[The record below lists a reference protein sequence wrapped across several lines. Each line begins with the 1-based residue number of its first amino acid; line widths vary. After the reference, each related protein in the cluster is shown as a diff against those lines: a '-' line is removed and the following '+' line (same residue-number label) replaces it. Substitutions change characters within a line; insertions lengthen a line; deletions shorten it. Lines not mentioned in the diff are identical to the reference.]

1 MDTMSVARRT
11 QIGFVILLYGA
22 LAAGGHSRTQV
33 AGTVQTTPPAHASVG
48 DFTDY
53 VLEPLA
59 LRIADEKIME
69 ASADLKLAQKPKGAV
84 QSVASMLQD
93 VPWIGMILNFTKGSQ
108 KAHLEEDLAWL
119 ETRRLPVKRELLD
132 AFVAQTSHEEDT
144 FTTCVDGVQ
153 RRYQALDINRFTRLP
168 DGPGPCAPFQVYS
181 LKKSKERSLL
191 SLF

>member
-1 MDTMSVARRT
+1 MS
-11 QIGFVILLYGA
+11 IGFVILLSGA
-22 LAAGGHSRTQV
+22 LVSCGHSRTPV
-33 AGTVQTTPPAHASVG
+33 AVQTPPPAHASVG

-59 LRIADEKIME
+59 SRVADEKIME
-69 ASADLKLAQKPKGAV
+69 ASAGVKLAQKPKGAV

-93 VPWIGMILNFTKGSQ
+93 VPWIGMILNFTTGSQ

-132 AFVAQTSHEEDT
+132 AFVAQTSHDEDT
-144 FTTCVDGVQ
+144 VTTCVDGVQ

-168 DGPGPCAPFQVYS
+168 DGPSPCAPFQLYS
-181 LKKSKERSLL
+181 LKKPKDRSNLL